1 MTLTLASD
9 SSTSAAAPPVT
20 AADAR
25 PSAADWSDWLS
36 PEDLTDLSSH
46 PLLQALKKEQVSLG
60 QMQVLLAQHS
70 HYSRH
75 FTRYL
80 CALMGQLTEAAD
92 VVALLGNL
100 REEMGVD
107 GQGGTT
113 HAEMF
118 RHALSILGVHP
129 EHHTPMPE
137 TLRMVETMMG
147 HCSSSNPI
155 DGLSALCLGAEAIVP
170 TLYRPILVGLQALG
184 YGPEV
189 TEFFRLHIEEDESHA
204 QTLMAILERLT
215 QDLPHGRQRALRVGR
230 EMIALRLQMLDA
242 VWRSTRPS
250 ALGVVHSAA
259 AVEPNLPSAAAER
272 GHFTSADFWRV
283 PSRLTPMIPA
293 RLHHADVMQERD
305 GAGGPSQG
313 AGEQH
318 FSQARRHRVH
328 IVDLP
333 SHTLSMT
340 LGHLEPG
347 QSTRLHRHNYET
359 MVYVL
364 SGRGFSRVGD
374 RKVAWQAGDAF
385 YVPVWAAH
393 QHVNEGEEACTY
405 LACENAPML
414 QNLGGLALREELGP
428 AAA

>member
-1 MTLTLASD
+1 MTLTSATE
-9 SSTSAAAPPVT
+9 SSTAAAAPSVT
-20 AADAR
+20 TANP
-25 PSAADWSDWLS
+25 PSASVHWADWLS
-36 PEDLTDLSSH
+36 EEDLTDLSSH
-46 PLLQALKKEQVSLG
+46 PLLQALKQGQISLG

-80 CALMGQLTEAAD
+80 CALMGQLSEASD

-107 GQGGTT
+107 GSGSIT

-118 RHALSILGVHP
+118 RNALSVLGVHP

-137 TLRMVETMMG
+137 TLRMVETMMR
-147 HCSSSNPI
+147 HCNSTDPI
-155 DGLSALCLGAEAIVP
+155 EGISALCLGAEAIVP
-170 TLYRPILVGLQALG
+170 TLYRPILMGLQALG

-204 QTLMAILERLT
+204 LKLMAILERLT
-215 QDLPHGRQRALRVGR
+215 RDLPHGRQRALRIGR

-242 VWRSTRPS
+242 VWRSTRPT
-250 ALGVVHSAA
+250 ALGVVQTQAA
-259 AVEPNLPSAAAER
+259 PEAHTPATPPER
-272 GHFTSADFWRV
+272 GHYSSADFWRV
-283 PSRLTPMIPA
+283 PSRLTPKIPA
-293 RLHHADVMQERD
+293 RLHHPDVLQER
-305 GAGGPSQG
+305 GTEPGHGPG
-313 AGEQH
+313 AGEAQ

-374 RKVAWQAGDAF
+374 RKVEWQAGDAF

-393 QHVNEGEEACTY
+393 QHVNEGDGPCAY
-405 LACENAPML
+405 VACENAPML
-414 QNLGGLALREELGP
+414 QNLGGVALREELGP
-428 AAA
+428 VAA